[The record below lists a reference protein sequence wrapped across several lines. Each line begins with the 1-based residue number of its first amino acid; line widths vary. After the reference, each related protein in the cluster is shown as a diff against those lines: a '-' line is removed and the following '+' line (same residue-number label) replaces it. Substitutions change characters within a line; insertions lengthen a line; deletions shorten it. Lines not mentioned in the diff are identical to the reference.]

1 MCGRIEFEQKETFW
15 AKETQNRPL
24 DRRAGSNAPRAQ
36 TFQRGTVKRAGTR
49 LQNLSCFKVCLG
61 QSDPKSLGIV
71 IHLSSLSFSSLE
83 RRRGRLSLRQHV
95 RVATVLVCFGLLLT
109 AGILLAQARA
119 SALSGAEVTTRN
131 LVGMLMQH
139 TERTFDSVDMLLK
152 VVARELGPRPED
164 PIRKSELAAKVA
176 HLAVDLPHIMSVRL
190 LDPSN
195 EAPAFEFFRTV
206 PTGRSADAE
215 ALSIHA
221 ANHHLGLQIGHP
233 YFDQMSKAW
242 VVGVSRRV
250 SGQDGVPGL
259 VVQALLNLEYL
270 NSFYSSLDMG
280 KDASISVIRTDG
292 IMIARRPF
300 NAADVGKD
308 VSKAL
313 WPSIGDRAYGNYE
326 ITALT
331 DHIRRI
337 YGFRR
342 LERIPLVLTVG
353 LSEADIL
360 AEWRKEA
367 KRAMGIAGIAA
378 LILLLL
384 GEALARLI
392 GHREKAERDLI
403 HAAKNDSLTGLSN
416 RAAFQEQLDALVAN
430 TDLPLCVLLLDL
442 DEFKSINDTLG
453 HDAGDA
459 LLSAVAVRLT
469 RIVPNRGIIARLGGD
484 EFAIVVP
491 DALEVGRI
499 TARSILAALRQ
510 PFPYQGQT
518 VMTAASIGIAVFPEH
533 GQAASELLKNADIAM
548 YSAKEGERG
557 RYAIFEPSMRTEI
570 IERIALHEDVKK
582 SIENDLFVP
591 FYQPQISLRTG
602 EIQGFEALARWRHPE
617 KGLLG
622 PAAFGSAFDNH
633 ELAIAMGR
641 KLFRKILADV
651 SEWMGSGLVFRRVAV
666 NASAAELDHPDYASW
681 VLNELQ
687 VWSIPVDYI
696 EIEVTEGVL
705 FGRTFDR
712 VQANL
717 LRLHGAGIRIALDDF
732 GTGYASLTHLKRFP
746 ISAMKIDRGFVHNLE
761 SEGIDASIVTAVAD
775 LARALKVDVIA
786 EGVEQQYQ
794 VDFLKKAGC
803 TGAQGYFFAKP
814 MAASRVPHFIE
825 DRMGKTETRRA
836 AGGA

>member
-1 MCGRIEFEQKETFW
+1 MLGACRHAE
-15 AKETQNRPL
+15 NRLASALKFIPL
-24 DRRAGSNAPRAQ
+24 QGL
-36 TFQRGTVKRAGTR
+36 FGTLRPDFSASR
-49 LQNLSCFKVCLG
+49 PIPLSAF
-61 QSDPKSLGIV
+61 D
-71 IHLSSLSFSSLE
+71 FSSLE
-83 RRRGRLSLRQHV
+83 RQKSLLSLRQQV
-95 RVATVLVCFGLLLT
+95 RVATVLVCLGLLVT
-109 AGILLAQARA
+109 AGILLWQARA
-119 SALSGAEVTTRN
+119 AALSSAEKTTRN
-131 LVGMLMQH
+131 LVGMLTQH

-152 VVARELGPRPED
+152 VVARELGPKPED
-164 PIRKSELAAKVA
+164 PIRKSELSAKIA
-176 HLAVDLPHIMSVRL
+176 QFAQDLPHIMSVRL
-190 LDPSN
+190 LDPNSS
-195 EAPAFEFFRTV
+195 APLFEFFRTV

-215 ALSIHA
+215 ALATHA
-221 ANHHLGLQIGHP
+221 SNHYLGLQIGQP
-233 YFDQMSKAW
+233 YFDEKAKAW

-250 SGQDGVPGL
+250 SGQEGVPGL
-259 VVQALLNLEYL
+259 VTQALLNLEYL
-270 NSFYSSLDMG
+270 NDFYSSLDMG
-280 KDASISVIRTDG
+280 TDSSISVIRTDG

-300 NAADVGKD
+300 NPTDIGRN
-308 VSKAL
+308 VSGAL
-313 WPSIGDRAYGNYE
+313 WPSIGERVQGNYH

-331 DHIRRI
+331 DSITRI

-342 LERIPLVLTVG
+342 LDRTPLVITAG
-353 LSEADIL
+353 LSEAAIL
-360 AEWRKEA
+360 TDWKKEA
-367 KRAMGIAGIAA
+367 TRAMGIAGIAA
-378 LILLLL
+378 FVLLIL

-403 HAAKNDSLTGLSN
+403 HAAEHDSLTGLSN
-416 RAAFQEQLDALVAN
+416 RAAFQEQLDMLVAN

-453 HDAGDA
+453 HDAGDS
-459 LLSAVAVRLT
+459 LLAAAAVRLT
-469 RIVPNRGIIARLGGD
+469 RIVPNRGLVARLGGD

-499 TARSILAALRQ
+499 TARSILASLRQ

-518 VMTAASIGIAVFPEH
+518 VLTAASIGISVFPDH
-533 GQAASELLKNADIAM
+533 GQSASELLKNADIAM
-548 YSAKEGERG
+548 YSAKESGRG
-557 RYAIFEPSMRTEI
+557 RYAIFETSMRTEI
-570 IERIALHEDVKK
+570 LQRIALHEDVKK
-582 SIENDLFVP
+582 GIESDHFVP

-602 EIQGFEALARWRHPE
+602 GVQGLEALARWRHPE
-617 KGLLG
+617 RGLLN
-622 PAAFGSAFDNH
+622 PAAFASAFDNH

-641 KLFRKILADV
+641 KLFRRILADV
-651 SEWMGSGLVFRRVAV
+651 KEWIALDLAFGRVAI

-687 VWSIPVDYI
+687 ISSIPTDYI

-717 LRLHGAGIRIALDDF
+717 LSLHGSGVRIALDDF

-761 SEGIDASIVTAVAD
+761 SGGIDASIITAVAD

-794 VDFLKKAGC
+794 LDFLRKAGC

-814 MAASRVPHFIE
+814 MASTRVRHFIE
-825 DRMGKTETRRA
+825 SRGVETETLRA
-836 AGGA
+836 AGGV

>member
-1 MCGRIEFEQKETFW
+1 
-15 AKETQNRPL
+15 
-24 DRRAGSNAPRAQ
+24 
-36 TFQRGTVKRAGTR
+36 
-49 LQNLSCFKVCLG
+49 
-61 QSDPKSLGIV
+61 
-71 IHLSSLSFSSLE
+71 LSFSSLE
-83 RRRGRLSLRQHV
+83 RRKGRLTLRQQV
-95 RVATVLVCFGLLLT
+95 RVATILVCLGLLLT
-109 AGILLAQARA
+109 AGILLGQARA
-119 SALSGAEVTTRN
+119 AALSAAQVTTRN
-131 LVGMLMQH
+131 LVGMLVQH

-164 PIRKSELAAKVA
+164 PIRKSELSAKVA
-176 HLAVDLPHIMSVRL
+176 HLAIDLPHIMSVRL
-190 LDPSN
+190 LDPHSDV
-195 EAPAFEFFRTV
+195 PAFEFFRTV

-215 ALSIHA
+215 ALSIHT
-221 ANHHLGLQIGHP
+221 ANHYLGLQIGHP
-233 YFDQMSKAW
+233 YFDKRSKAW
-242 VVGVSRRV
+242 VVGISRRV

-280 KDASISVIRTDG
+280 RDASISVIRTDG
-292 IMIARRPF
+292 VMIARRPF
-300 NAADVGKD
+300 NAADIGKD
-308 VSKAL
+308 VSQAL
-313 WPSIGDRAYGNYE
+313 WPNIGDRTQGNYE

-331 DHIRRI
+331 DGIKRI

-342 LERIPLVLTVG
+342 LDRTPLVLTVG
-353 LSEADIL
+353 LSETAVL

-367 KRAMGIAGIAA
+367 TRAMSIAGIAA
-378 LILLLL
+378 FILLLL

-416 RAAFQEQLDALVAN
+416 RAAFQEKLDALAAN

-442 DEFKSINDTLG
+442 DEFKAINDTLG

-469 RIVPNRGIIARLGGD
+469 RIVPNRGIVARLGGD

-499 TARSILAALRQ
+499 TTRSILAALRQ
-510 PFPYQGQT
+510 PFPYQGRT

-533 GQAASELLKNADIAM
+533 GQTASELLKNADIAM

-570 IERIALHEDVKK
+570 IERIALHEDVKQ
-582 SIENDLFVP
+582 SIANDLFVP

-617 KGLLG
+617 NGLLG
-622 PAAFGSAFDNH
+622 PVAFGSAFDNH

-641 KLFRKILADV
+641 KLFRRILADIC
-651 SEWMGSGLVFRRVAV
+651 EWMASGLPFHRVAI

-687 VWSIPVDYI
+687 VSSIPVDHI
-696 EIEVTEGVL
+696 EIEVTENVL

-717 LRLHGAGIRIALDDF
+717 LQLHGAGVRIALDDF

-761 SEGIDASIVTAVAD
+761 NDGIDASIITAITG

-794 VDFLKKAGC
+794 LDFLKKAGC

-814 MAASRVPHFIE
+814 MAASRVPHFVGQCNSQPEIV
-825 DRMGKTETRRA
+825 RVAGRA
-836 AGGA
+836 